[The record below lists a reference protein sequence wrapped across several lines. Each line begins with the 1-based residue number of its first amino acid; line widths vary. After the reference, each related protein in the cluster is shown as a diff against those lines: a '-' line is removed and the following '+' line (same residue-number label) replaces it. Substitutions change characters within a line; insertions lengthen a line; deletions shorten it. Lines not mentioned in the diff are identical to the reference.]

1 MIQALGVVEPNT
13 VTSPQVSVHAQYQ
26 SERKGRGTNRPKMNE
41 LVELVELGDHLKRE
55 LVTLATQKCQFL
67 STILSH

>member
-13 VTSPQVSVHAQYQ
+13 DTSPQVSVHAQYQ

-41 LVELVELGDHLKRE
+41 LVGLVELGAHLEPK
-55 LVTLATQKCQFL
+55 LVPPATQKCQFL
-67 STILSH
+67 STTLSH